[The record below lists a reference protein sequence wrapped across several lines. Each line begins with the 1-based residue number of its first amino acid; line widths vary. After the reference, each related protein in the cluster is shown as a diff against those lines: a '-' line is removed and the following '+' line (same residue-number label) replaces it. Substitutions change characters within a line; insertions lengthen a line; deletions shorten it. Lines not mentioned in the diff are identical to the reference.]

1 MVRAS
6 GAPHA
11 ATLKAVIDT
20 GKVFMDVVDGAV
32 ELVGLCLG
40 WSAAR
45 MFTTAAATSPK
56 ENQ

>member
-1 MVRAS
+1 MTVLD
-6 GAPHA
+6 A
-11 ATLKAVIDT
+11 AHL
-20 GKVFMDVVDGAV
+20 F
-32 ELVGLCLG
+32 VGLCLG